1 MKVLM
6 INVCCGIKSTGR
18 ICTDLADALIMKGH
32 EVRIAY
38 ARGYVPEK
46 YQHLAVKI
54 GSSFDV
60 YKQALMSRVFDSE
73 GFGNENSTKEFIK
86 WVNIFKPDIIH
97 LHNIHG
103 YYVNCELLFSFLKEY
118 NRPVIWTLH
127 DCWSFTGHCAYF
139 DFVNCK
145 KWMTGCYNCP
155 QKEGYPASFV
165 FDRSQTN
172 YKKKNAAFT
181 SIKNLTI
188 VTPSNWLAKHV
199 SQSFLKG
206 YQTVVIPNGI
216 NTEIFNHIK
225 NNNVKNKLGIENK
238 VMILGV
244 AAIWNTRKGLNIF
257 FELAKKLDEKYVIV
271 LIGLTKNQI
280 KSLPSKIIGIEFTNG
295 VQELAEYYSAAD
307 YFVNPTF
314 EDNYPTTN
322 VEAIA
327 CGTPVITFNTGGS
340 IESAALFG
348 FITKEKSADAIFEII
363 EKRLVPD
370 RKFDRNMLSIETF
383 IKRYM
388 ELYSK

>member
-38 ARGYVPEK
+38 ARGYVPKK

-60 YKQALMSRVFDSE
+60 YKQALMARVFDNE
-73 GFGNENSTKEFIK
+73 GYGNENSTKEFIK

-139 DFVNCK
+139 DFVNCN

-155 QKEGYPASFV
+155 QKEGYPASFI

-172 YKKKNAAFT
+172 YKKKKATFT

-188 VTPSNWLAKHV
+188 VSPSNWLAKYV

-216 NTEIFNHIK
+216 NTEIFNNIK

-244 AAIWNTRKGLNIF
+244 AAIWNGRKGLDVF
-257 FELAKKLDEKYVIV
+257 LELAKKLDENYVIV
-271 LIGLTKNQI
+271 LIGLTKNQK
-280 KSLPSKIIGIEFTNG
+280 KSLPNEIIGIEFTNS

-340 IESAALFG
+340 AESAALFG

-370 RKFDRNMLSIETF
+370 RKFDRNMLSIEAF